1 MHSRGGAAALDEA
14 TKNHQRLFHETYP
27 NSVKPKHHLRMH
39 LATQY
44 QRLGYYDTWAQEK
57 KHGVYKKALANS
69 TGHLFHERDGKLSH
83 QILGRMLHMTVE
95 AQSQESHFNPELCGR
110 IYSADNV
117 LRVSGFH
124 CPVSTKMSTGK
135 GTLRV
140 DDVIFWDPSSAA
152 MILFFVHY
160 KYYKDTFVMLLKD
173 LQELPYDN
181 PHGRKFSLL
190 QSTQA
195 LCLDDAIN
203 LRCPT
208 WWTIEDG
215 NVICLL

>member
-1 MHSRGGAAALDEA
+1 MGNAALDA
-14 TKNHQRLFHETYP
+14 ASARHQQLFHETYP
-27 NSVKPKHHLRMH
+27 DSVKPKHHLRMH

-44 QRLGYYDTWAQEK
+44 LRLGYYDTWAQEK
-57 KHGVYKKALANS
+57 KHQVYKKALADNV
-69 TGHLFHERDGKLSH
+69 GHLFKERDGKLSH
-83 QILGRMLHMTVE
+83 QILGRLLHMTVE
-95 AQSQESHFNPELCGR
+95 AQSSECSFNPELSGR
-110 IYSADNV
+110 IYPADDV

-124 CPVSTKMSTGK
+124 SPVSTKMSTGK

-140 DDVIFWDPSSAA
+140 DDVIFWNPSSAA

-160 KYYKDTFVMLLKD
+160 KDTFILVLKD
-173 LQELPYDN
+173 LQEVPYDI
-181 PHGRKFSLL
+181 PHAKKFLIL

-203 LRCPT
+203 LRHPT

-215 NVICLL
+215 HVVCLL